1 MKFGHGQK
9 VKCCK
14 FFGWL
19 KVTAVSLSLLP
30 SFFTFF
36 ASFFFSFTGHL
47 VDFIL
52 VGNAFRKAFRVLEL
66 MKGMV
71 GG

>member
-1 MKFGHGQK
+1 MLQIFWV
-9 VKCCK
+9 VKSDSSFALSPP
-14 FFGWL
+14 FFFH
-19 KVTAVSLSLLP
+19 
-30 SFFTFF
+30 FFCLI
-36 ASFFFSFTGHL
+36 FFSFTGHL